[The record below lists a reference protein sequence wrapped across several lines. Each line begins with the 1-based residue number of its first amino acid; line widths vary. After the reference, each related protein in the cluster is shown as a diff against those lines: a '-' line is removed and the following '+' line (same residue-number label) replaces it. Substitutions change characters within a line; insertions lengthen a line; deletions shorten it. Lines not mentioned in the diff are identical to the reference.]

1 MGSGASF
8 GGSRTTFPST
18 GRATRSRLKPF
29 PDFVGQAAPILVKKD
44 FLLEPS
50 RTTKASNAGLL
61 LLIFS
66 FVHPAT
72 IAGFMEELW
81 TGKPA
86 ARQDDYSGAERM
98 ERAGICAV
106 SPGFLVNSRWKK
118 SGKCVTEM
126 RKKTVRGKPSHERRS
141 GRGRIAVKKMGWR

>member
-1 MGSGASF
+1 MI
-8 GGSRTTFPST
+8 FPST
-18 GRATRSRLKPF
+18 GNATRSRLKPF

-72 IAGFMEELW
+72 IAGFMEELE

-86 ARQDDYSGAERM
+86 ARQNEELGSAAKWSGPNL
-98 ERAGICAV
+98 RAIDG
-106 SPGFLVNSRWKK
+106 L
-118 SGKCVTEM
+118 SGKQQM
-126 RKKTVRGKPSHERRS
+126 
-141 GRGRIAVKKMGWR
+141 